1 VGMGRGSG
9 PCLLHLHQ
17 EGQEELSFERTG
29 HGDSWLL
36 WRMREAGEREG
47 MQGRRGEY
55 QGIGM
60 QGQSP
65 RWNQMDIWR
74 RTSGVRRG
82 RQDGKLHLET
92 IDFLESVAERD
103 IHMASVESRIG
114 PAVGEAMVS
123 KDADE
128 FRDRFV

>member
-1 VGMGRGSG
+1 
-9 PCLLHLHQ
+9 
-17 EGQEELSFERTG
+17 
-29 HGDSWLL
+29 
-36 WRMREAGEREG
+36 

-55 QGIGM
+55 QGIDM

-82 RQDGKLHLET
+82 RGGGREDGKLHLET

-128 FRDRFV
+128 FRDRLV